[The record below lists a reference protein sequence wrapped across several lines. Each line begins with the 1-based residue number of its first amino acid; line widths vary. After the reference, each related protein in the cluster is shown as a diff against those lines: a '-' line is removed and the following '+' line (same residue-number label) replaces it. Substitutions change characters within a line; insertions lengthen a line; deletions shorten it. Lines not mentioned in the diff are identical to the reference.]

1 MPPKRTNKVPIFAK
15 EPVVTIQKAFNT
27 LSQHLRDSGEEDE
40 HNKVISLPNAAVGV
54 RKLLAAH
61 RRKNTSIEG
70 EYVDDLVSALDD
82 GHEDTSL
89 HKDNLSDE
97 RERVKKRKEAIGSQC
112 LNLLFGN
119 FVDTDGPPEL
129 RKWLLKGCESNLDL
143 LGVGPD
149 RTREGLGQMLKT
161 EENEIV
167 RCLAGKVIDII
178 RSSGT
183 VALQTLWPK
192 GTSSESIQKFPRS
205 SQDGWSQKFQDYID
219 ETANEKRT
227 PTQMLY
233 FATDCYL
240 KPDFELGCSGHSLIV
255 TVDFDFLTVHV
266 SSSDQLHDRIL
277 QIPIPSISDIAIRD
291 EAETQNGF
299 SAIYILIGV
308 GLLCT
313 LNGKK
318 TDVSSVRL
326 RGPPDFAETLM
337 ADVAG
342 VTTFNGKVNDTMDC
356 TEFDTD
362 DTNSHIPPMGRST
375 QEELMIGSEIDSVD
389 INSHIPP
396 MGRSTQ
402 EGLMIGSDIDSVDI
416 NSHIPPMRTST
427 QEEPM
432 IGSDIESVNI
442 NSHEQMTNV
451 DGDSI
456 EEDLYHAPPQ
466 NTQITRSPKEPKERR
481 GVPVA
486 KNNDGARLDRQE
498 VAVPSQSQGPTKF
511 SKRGLFPSKPQDRAE
526 EPAAVSNTML
536 AAKSKPKTDM
546 QGKVASRAK
555 NSDAVG
561 KGKPPAKYPGHDVI
575 EDRAVASNAKPGAKS
590 VVNLKLSKRAQLKAD
605 VDNKF
610 PNTKSQPAPIRR
622 KSVTK
627 TKSKAKA
634 PITQPVSKTRQSQPQ
649 VENEAAKLGGVPS
662 PAIDSVDF
670 DISDEHN
677 FSTPK
682 TFQQVKLPHQKNGS
696 SHAHAERSQGQMQ
709 KMNSKVLIGS
719 KDNAQQDE
727 YDLPT
732 ASDDE
737 DSVISSIRNRPK
749 NPKSKRGVVKYQGAE
764 KTKAKKALSQKKV
777 SPQGKLSSK
786 SKSATGGMR
795 EKASTT
801 KSSQLRN
808 LDGEKELQAPPPRK
822 NPPRSSQVAKESSNL
837 PKIPRASK
845 IPVPSSKHEKSPVPQ
860 SEAPDNVEN
869 EHQGKKSARAK
880 RKTRGV
886 IAKWAEDDHELP
898 LAEVEGGDYATQ
910 VSPAPP
916 LQEAGKPGVPRELV
930 SFEQVERE
938 ITEKNSKPTNKG
950 HAKKAA
956 AGNLSLPIPPLD
968 DNAHSEDSPEAKGGS
983 QAEKVVDEDSE
994 EPFGDPMNG
1003 FEDQGA
1009 VGETPEAPM
1018 NDDIISPMKS
1028 NMGDGTFDS
1037 QESRKRKAE
1046 VEETTPSKKRR
1057 SLTQEKVRNV
1067 SPLQNLD
1074 SQAQNKK
1081 SNNSAPEHQFKK
1093 PAVPGRL
1100 EADMQAKLHPE
1111 SQAKPAAFRKASPFN
1126 ESANTP
1132 AANER
1137 RLPVAATGED
1147 NASALVDDSAHRKA
1161 QIIAFDKNGP
1171 INQGRASATPK
1182 PQAGSVPQASLQR
1195 ENPSTKRKLDIVEI
1209 SGVESPPSKKRQS
1222 SLAQRD
1228 DDGMAD
1234 VNFDDAS
1241 ARSSSPAPTSLVVAT
1256 KVTRKRPI
1264 TKPSSQASRVDLN
1277 GSPMPLN
1284 LSVFNDNIGIDEKIR
1299 KLSQPKHQDM
1309 SISPQSFK
1317 PEGIFGP
1324 KARIGSQNKARP
1336 SSPEKVELRYI
1347 PHQKTK
1353 NGNYQGIVGR
1363 EVVEPQ
1369 ILADPFVEQPPAHK
1383 SSGFTER
1390 LRTESS
1396 TKAGKTGA
1404 LPVAEKIQ
1412 SIPRPRGARI
1422 SKTKLGSKR
1431 TQVYVDDPEKTLV
1444 EGAVHPTLEISV
1456 PSMCSDNSNSRLSSD
1471 LVRSP
1476 LQDVSGNETWN
1487 VALRPHY
1494 TNLKDAVHRVADEMI
1509 IRLASEE
1516 DRMDLLVQQYQDGG
1530 AKIVD
1535 NLVEQ
1540 RTQEKKKI
1548 AEGLSVKKSA
1558 MAKAYKA
1565 SGRAI
1570 AKVVASTKK
1579 NSVAQFTEG
1588 WKAKQAA
1595 IREKIRKGREGV

>member
-1 MPPKRTNKVPIFAK
+1 MPPKRTKKVPIFAK

-27 LSQHLRDSGEEDE
+27 LSQHLRGCGEEDAQ
-40 HNKVISLPNAAVGV
+40 NKVISLPNAAVGV
-54 RKLLAAH
+54 RELLAAH

-70 EYVDDLVSALDD
+70 QYVDDLVSALDD
-82 GHEDTSL
+82 GSEDVCSRLDTTVFVVLVEAILQTDYCMQCERGLFLLATSL

-129 RKWLLKGCESNLDL
+129 RKWLLKGCKSNLDL

-192 GTSSESIQKFPRS
+192 GTSSESIKKFPRS

-240 KPDFELGCSGHSLIV
+240 KPDFELGRSGHSLIV

-277 QIPIPSISDIAIRD
+277 QIPIHSISDIAIRD

-318 TDVSSVRL
+318 ADVSSVRL
-326 RGPPDFAETLM
+326 RGPPEFAETLI

-342 VTTFNGKVNDTMDC
+342 VATFNGKMNDTMDC

-362 DTNSHIPPMGRST
+362 DTNNHILPTGRST
-375 QEELMIGSEIDSVD
+375 QEE
-389 INSHIPP
+389 P
-396 MGRSTQ
+396 
-402 EGLMIGSDIDSVDI
+402 MIGSDIDSVDI
-416 NSHIPPMRTST
+416 NSH
-427 QEEPM
+427 
-432 IGSDIESVNI
+432 
-442 NSHEQMTNV
+442 EQMTNF

-456 EEDLYHAPPQ
+456 EEDLDHAPPE
-466 NTQITRSPKEPKERR
+466 NTQITRSPKEPKETR
-481 GVPVA
+481 GVSVA
-486 KNNDGARLDRQE
+486 KNNDDARLDRQE
-498 VAVPSQSQGPTKF
+498 VAVRSQSQGPTKF
-511 SKRGLFPSKPQDRAE
+511 SKRGPFPSKPQDRAE
-526 EPAAVSNTML
+526 EPAAVSNTKL
-536 AAKSKPKTDM
+536 ATKSKPKTDM
-546 QGKVASRAK
+546 QGKVASRVK
-555 NSDAVG
+555 NSEAVG
-561 KGKPPAKYPGHDVI
+561 KGKPSAKYPAHDVI

-590 VVNLKLSKRAQLKAD
+590 VVNLKLNKRAQLKAD

-610 PNTKSQPAPIRR
+610 PSTKSQPAPIRR

-682 TFQQVKLPHQKNGS
+682 TFQQVKFPHQKNGS
-696 SHAHAERSQGQMQ
+696 SHANGERSQGQMQ
-709 KMNSKVLIGS
+709 KMNSKILTGS

-777 SPQGKLSSK
+777 SPQDKLPSK
-786 SKSATGGMR
+786 SKSAISGIQ
-795 EKASTT
+795 EKASIT
-801 KSSQLRN
+801 KSSQLRKV
-808 LDGEKELQAPPPRK
+808 DEEKELQAPPPRN
-822 NPPRSSQVAKESSNL
+822 NPPRSSQAAKESSNL
-837 PKIPRASK
+837 PKNPRASK
-845 IPVPSSKHEKSPVPQ
+845 IPVPSGKHEKSPVPQ

-869 EHQGKKSARAK
+869 EHQGKKPAPAK
-880 RKTRGV
+880 RKTWGV
-886 IAKWAEDDHELP
+886 IAKWAEDDHEVP
-898 LAEVEGGDYATQ
+898 QAEVEGGDYATQ
-910 VSPAPP
+910 VSPTPP
-916 LQEAGKPGVPRELV
+916 LQEAGKPGVPREL

-938 ITEKNSKPTNKG
+938 RTEKNSKPASKG
-950 HAKKAA
+950 HAKKADA
-956 AGNLSLPIPPLD
+956 DNLSLPIPPLD
-968 DNAHSEDSPEAKGGS
+968 DNARSEDSPEAKGGP

-994 EPFGDPMNG
+994 EPFGDPMKG
-1003 FEDQGA
+1003 LEGQGA
-1009 VGETPEAPM
+1009 VGETLEAPM
-1018 NDDIISPMKS
+1018 NDKIISPMES
-1028 NMGDGTFDS
+1028 NMADGTFSS

-1046 VEETTPSKKRR
+1046 VEGTTPSKKRR

-1067 SPLQNLD
+1067 SPLQDLD
-1074 SQAQNKK
+1074 SQTQNKK
-1081 SNNSAPEHQFKK
+1081 SNKSAPEHEFKK
-1093 PAVPGRL
+1093 PAVPERL
-1100 EADMQAKLHPE
+1100 EADMQAKLLPE
-1111 SQAKPAAFRKASPFN
+1111 SQAKPAAFRKASPYN
-1126 ESANTP
+1126 GNANTP

-1137 RLPVAATGED
+1137 RLPVAATGEE
-1147 NASALVDDSAHRKA
+1147 NASTLVDDSAHRKA
-1161 QIIAFDKNGP
+1161 QIIAFNKNGP

-1182 PQAGSVPQASLQR
+1182 PQAGSAPQASLQK
-1195 ENPSTKRKLDIVEI
+1195 ENPSSKRKLDIVEI

-1241 ARSSSPAPTSLVVAT
+1241 ARSSSPAPASPVVAT
-1256 KVTRKRPI
+1256 KVARKRPT

-1277 GSPMPLN
+1277 GSPMPLSF
-1284 LSVFNDNIGIDEKIR
+1284 SVFNDNIGIDEKIR
-1299 KLSQPKHQDM
+1299 ELSQPKHQDM
-1309 SISPQSFK
+1309 SASPQSSK

-1324 KARIGSQNKARP
+1324 RARIGSQNKARP

-1369 ILADPFVEQPPAHK
+1369 ILADPFLEQPTAHK
-1383 SSGFTER
+1383 SSDFTER
-1390 LRTESS
+1390 LRTEPS
-1396 TKAGKTGA
+1396 TKAGKTSA
-1404 LPVAEKIQ
+1404 APVAEKIQ
-1412 SIPRPRGARI
+1412 SIPRPQGARI

-1444 EGAVHPTLEISV
+1444 EGAVHPALEISV

-1548 AEGLSVKKSA
+1548 AEGLSARKTA
-1558 MAKAYKA
+1558 MVRAYKA

-1579 NSVAQFTEG
+1579 NPVAQFTEG